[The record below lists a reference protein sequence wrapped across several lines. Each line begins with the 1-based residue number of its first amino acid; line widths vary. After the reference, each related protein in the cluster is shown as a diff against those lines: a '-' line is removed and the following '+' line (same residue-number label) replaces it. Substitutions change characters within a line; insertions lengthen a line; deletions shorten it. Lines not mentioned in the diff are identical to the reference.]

1 LDDLYQQQI
10 CKYDGQFIN
19 GVFLGCGYSFKTGDT
34 PLYTPLYPQFVAVL
48 MGKYGMKMMVVV
60 VVKEFNQLMVV
71 DES

>member
-1 LDDLYQQQI
+1 MWI
-10 CKYDGQFIN
+10 QFQ
-19 GVFLGCGYSFKTGDT
+19 TGDT

-48 MGKYGMKMMVVV
+48 MGKYGMMMMVVV